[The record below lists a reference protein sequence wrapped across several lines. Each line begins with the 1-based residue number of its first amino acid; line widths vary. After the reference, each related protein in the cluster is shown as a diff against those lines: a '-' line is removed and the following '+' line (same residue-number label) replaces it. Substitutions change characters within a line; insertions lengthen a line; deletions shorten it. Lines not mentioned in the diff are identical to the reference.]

1 MTYKHK
7 DHMEWLLQKTDYYT
21 ENAVTEERI
30 QEIRE
35 VYAKAKAWDDFVK
48 VIEEEDLKKVDSS
61 LEALANTANK
71 GRLAQYHKD
80 KFKSGEHHD

>member
-35 VYAKAKAWDDFVK
+35 VYAKAKAFDEICVLFERHFYANKESDINYLTEEEFVK
-48 VIEEEDLKKVDSS
+48 AVEELRS
-61 LEALANTANK
+61 NK
-71 GRLAQYHKD
+71 GW
-80 KFKSGEHHD
+80 

>member
-30 QEIRE
+30 KEIRE
-35 VYAKAKAWDDFVK
+35 VYAKAKAFDEFCVLFERHFYANKESDINYLTEEEFVK
-48 VIEEEDLKKVDSS
+48 AVEELRSNEGWSDVK
-61 LEALANTANK
+61 
-71 GRLAQYHKD
+71 
-80 KFKSGEHHD
+80 